1 MRGQISIEVALMM
14 GIAILV
20 IVSLVNVN
28 FERLSMA
35 REIGEAGEAK
45 MVATFIAGAIN
56 KAYANGAGFQVRLSS
71 EQVNFTK
78 LGEMQKIEGTGVQL
92 PIIIDNTARK
102 IVIQKNMSKTGG
114 EIWNA
119 TVSIIPNNTL
129 RRDPSSDYPELTIR
143 NNGTNIIIYADAAH
157 IDTVG

>member
-1 MRGQISIEVALMM
+1 MRGQISIEVALMT

-35 REIGEAGEAK
+35 REVGEAGEAK
-45 MVATFIAGAIN
+45 MVATLIAGAIN
-56 KAYANGAGFQVRLSS
+56 KAYANGAGFQVRLSP
-71 EQVNFTK
+71 EQVNFTR
-78 LGEMQKIEGTGVQL
+78 LGEMQRIEGTGVQL
-92 PIIIDNTARK
+92 PIIIDNTIRK
-102 IVIQKNMSKTGG
+102 IVIQKNMLKTGG

-119 TVSIIPNNTL
+119 TVPIIPNNTL

-143 NNGTNIIIYADAAH
+143 NNGTSIIIYANAAH